1 MSVLLS
7 GMGDNLNAEIRANSN
22 NIDAESIIYQ
32 DGANSNAG
40 DAEICSIIRSSRLIR
55 MPEI

>member
-22 NIDAESIIYQ
+22 NIDADSIINQ

-40 DAEICSIIRSSRLIR
+40 DAEICS
-55 MPEI
+55 